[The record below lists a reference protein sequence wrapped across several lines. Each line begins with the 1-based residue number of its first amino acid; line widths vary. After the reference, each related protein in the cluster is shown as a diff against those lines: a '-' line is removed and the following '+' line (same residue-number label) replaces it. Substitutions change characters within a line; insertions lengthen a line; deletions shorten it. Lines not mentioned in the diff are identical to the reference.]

1 MIAGGPDRFRRMTTP
16 MIRIADPGDDRLA
29 DYRELRDADLRGT
42 RRLFTV
48 ESERV
53 LARFLDSGWRPESV
67 LVEAEV
73 AERLHARL
81 EVLGADIP
89 VYVAEPGAL
98 REISGYGF
106 HGGALA
112 LGSRRQVLQGLEP
125 VESLLARRRVTF
137 LAAEGVVHVDN
148 MGALFRNASSLGAE
162 GVLLSPDCSD
172 PLLRKS
178 IRISTGRVFQVP
190 WAICDPWPGT
200 IDLLRQDHGFRVIGL
215 ENTSGASDI
224 EGMEYADRCVLLVG
238 AEGSGL
244 REATLQLC
252 DQVLEIP
259 GIGDDQSRSLN
270 VAVASAIGLHEVG
283 RRRRRADDL
292 DLGS

>member
-1 MIAGGPDRFRRMTTP
+1 
-16 MIRIADPGDDRLA
+16 MIRIADPGDDRLS
-29 DYRELRDADLRGT
+29 DYRGLRDADLRGA

-53 LARFLDSGWRPESV
+53 LDRFLESEWRPESV
-67 LVEAEV
+67 LVEREV
-73 AERLHARL
+73 ADRLRTRL
-81 EVLGADIP
+81 EELGADVP
-89 VYVAEPGAL
+89 VYVTEPGAL

-112 LGSRRQVLQGLEP
+112 LGSRGQVLEGLEP
-125 VESLLARRRVTF
+125 VESLLTRRRVTL

-148 MGALFRNASSLGAE
+148 MGALFRNASTLGAD

-190 WAICDPWPGT
+190 WAICEPWLGT
-200 IDLLRQDHGFRVIGL
+200 IEALRRDHGFRVIGL
-215 ENTSGASDI
+215 ENTADATDI
-224 EGMEYADRCVLLVG
+224 ERMEYADRSVLLVG
-238 AEGSGL
+238 AEGDGL
-244 REATLQLC
+244 GEATLELC

-259 GIGDDQSRSLN
+259 GVGDDEARSLN

>member
-1 MIAGGPDRFRRMTTP
+1 

-29 DYRELRDADLRGT
+29 DYRELRDADLRGA

-53 LARFLDSGWRPESV
+53 LARFLESRWRPESV
-67 LVEAEV
+67 LVEPEV
-73 AERLHARL
+73 AGRLRARL
-81 EVLGADIP
+81 EELGTEVP

-112 LGSRRQVLQGLEP
+112 LGSRGQVLGGLEP
-125 VESLLARRRVTF
+125 LASLLTRRRVTI

-148 MGALFRNASSLGAE
+148 MGALFRNASCLGAE

-190 WAICDPWPGT
+190 WATCDSWPES
-200 IDLLRQDHGFRVIGL
+200 IDLLRRDHGFRVFGL
-215 ENTSGASDI
+215 ENGSDASDI
-224 EGMEYADRCVLLVG
+224 ERMDYADRCVLLVG

-244 REATLQLC
+244 QEATLELC
-252 DQVLEIP
+252 DQVLRIP
-259 GIGDDQSRSLN
+259 GIEADPARSLN